1 MTPLEIIGL
10 IIAAIAGGF
19 TALSKVYKWGPFLD
33 KIEPMPSLDNLS
45 TVPEP
50 PIVPASPII
59 IAPDAPQT
67 PATAPQQ
74 LETANSTLL
83 WETPKQAWHSVRVL
97 CDEMWLTYDQK
108 NEICYTINGESEF
121 YIKAIGK
128 PNKNG
133 TRDYGICQ
141 YNDGVNAKGI
151 PFWIGKGATFKDVD
165 EVLNNPE
172 KCVRVMI
179 QTYKAGHI
187 GWWYG
192 HIGYSHPVPKT
203 HPMWKLA

>member
-1 MTPLEIIGL
+1 MDLLQWIGL
-10 IIAAIAGGF
+10 GIATLAGGF
-19 TALSKVYKWGPFLD
+19 TALARIYRFGPFLD
-33 KIEPMPSLDNLS
+33 KIEPMPSTDRI
-45 TVPEP
+45 PEDTDF
-50 PIVPASPII
+50 VPASPPPV
-59 IAPDAPQT
+59 IAPDAPKL
-67 PATAPQQ
+67 PPSAPQ
-74 LETANSTLL
+74 LPETANSTLL

-97 CDEMWLTYDQK
+97 CDEMGLTYDQK